1 MQEREKDSINTTL
14 LFPMIILAVVRVLL
28 SVLMG
33 IWFPAGQ
40 IWDDQLMIKYAMLS
54 DHFKVPTYY
63 SVIKNMSY
71 SVLVNFLS
79 HLGLPFPLWLGIF
92 WVMAAFFVYFLVRKI
107 FSGKKAVAF
116 FAYVYTLFLPQAFDA
131 WSGTRLYR
139 TQIIAP
145 FTIVTVCLLVW
156 SILYAVSTGAKKYIS
171 LILLGLFFTFTY
183 YIKEDGIWLMA
194 CLLFSM
200 VVGILSIVVN
210 KDLRQNAKKLLLRSL
225 EIFIPLV
232 LFIVLTLGYK
242 AVNYKYFGVFEINTR
257 TGSEYGKFMANV
269 YKAESE
275 NRTRN
280 IWTPADAIVN
290 VFNASPTLMS
300 KEGLLEEII
309 DTPWYETDIYEHPI
323 PGDIL
328 AYILRD
334 ALHMKGYYTSEKD
347 ILELF
352 KAANKEIDAAYKNGT
367 LKKQKGVVQ
376 ILSSTGGYTVEEV
389 KGLFSVLGDGFK
401 GAVLLDGYA
410 PGIGMVSVDEIW
422 DNEDFLEQVEDLI
435 HVDYLQDYKAQT
447 VKSEKCS
454 KIIIPLIK
462 VYKVI
467 NVVLL
472 AVAVLSVVYVLIR
485 FLLGLK
491 SVKTFWQNRYK
502 MVLKAMAV
510 CVFLGIAVFYA
521 FSIGWF
527 SSFLFE
533 EGVNMLILN
542 YYNIAL
548 PGLLMFA
555 YVFGISVFAEETEL
569 IKRRV

>member
-1 MQEREKDSINTTL
+1 MQEREKTEINTTL
-14 LFPMIILAVVRVLL
+14 LFAMIILAIVRILL

-54 DHFKVPTYY
+54 NHFKVPTYY

-71 SVLVNFLS
+71 SFLIYFLS
-79 HLGLPFPLWLGIF
+79 YLKLPFPLWLGIF
-92 WVMAAFFVYFLVRKI
+92 WVMAAFFVYFIVRKL

-145 FTIVTVCLLVW
+145 FTIVTICLLIW
-156 SILYAVSTGAKKYIS
+156 SIFYAVSTGAKKYVS

-183 YIKEDGIWLMA
+183 YIKEDGLWLMA
-194 CLLFSM
+194 CLLFAM
-200 VVGILSIVVN
+200 LVGFVSILFNREARGKV
-210 KDLRQNAKKLLLRSL
+210 KKLILRGIEL
-225 EIFIPLV
+225 FIPLV
-232 LFIVLTLGYK
+232 FFIVLTLGYK

-280 IWTPADAIVN
+280 IWTPADAIVD

-300 KEGLLEEII
+300 KEGLLDEVIN
-309 DTPWYETDIYEHPI
+309 TPWYETDIYAHPI

-347 ILELF
+347 VLELF

-367 LKKQKGVVQ
+367 LKKQKGVIQ
-376 ILSSTGGYTVEEV
+376 ILSSTGGYTPEEI
-389 KGLFSVLGDGFK
+389 KGLFEVLGAGFK

-410 PGIGMVSVDEIW
+410 PGIGVVSVDEIW
-422 DNEDFLEQVEDLI
+422 DNEDFLEQVENLI
-435 HVDYLQDYKAQT
+435 HVDYLCDYKVQNA
-447 VKSEKCS
+447 KSEKCS
-454 KIIIPLIK
+454 RIIIPLIK

-467 NVVLL
+467 NVVLF
-472 AVAVLSVVYVLIR
+472 AVAVLTVVYVLIR
-485 FLLGLK
+485 FLAGLK
-491 SVKTFWQNRYK
+491 SVKTFWQNRYRI
-502 MVLKAMAV
+502 VLKAMAV
-510 CVFLGIAVFYA
+510 CVFFGVAVFYA

-555 YVFGISVFAEETEL
+555 YFFGLSIIADEAEL